1 MKSHTDWLASRIETV
16 PALASATYVTLAV
29 NADGS
34 PISLPYVVIH
44 PADGTDDSDRLAGP
58 SVTQHPRFTI
68 HSVGSTYEQAVWA
81 AEKVKGVL
89 VVGGIGVTPAITGEY
104 TGAVWCSSPTSVQ
117 TDNEA
122 VPPYC
127 YHTAEVGFESTPT
140 A

>member
-16 PALASATYVTLAV
+16 PALALATYVTLAV

-34 PISLPYVVIH
+34 PVQLPYVVIH

-81 AEKVKGVL
+81 AEKVKAVL
-89 VVGGIGVTPAITGEY
+89 VVGGIGVTPAIAGERSGSFWY
-104 TGAVWCSSPTSVQ
+104 SVPQAVQ
-117 TDNEA
+117 TDNE
-122 VPPYC
+122 VNPPLV
-127 YHTAEVGFESTPT
+127 YHTAECGFISTPT